1 VAGAQLALTVTRMDR
16 YGNRVPR
23 REGLAPLHGRASQM
37 LLKTSYDTFVNPRFL
52 S

>member
-23 REGLAPLHGRASQM
+23 REVGWCRLTL
-37 LLKTSYDTFVNPRFL
+37 
-52 S
+52 